1 MEFLGHMVILF
12 LLLETLPCCF
22 PHWLHQSALLPAVHS
37 GSLFPTSSQCLL
49 FVVFLRTAIL
59 TDVRWYLIVVLICI
73 SLVSDVEH
81 LFMCLLAICRSSLEK
96 CLFRSSVH
104 FKIRVFF
111 LMLSCMICL
120 YILDINPCPVISFAD
135 VFSYSVGCLSL
146 CFSPSPRFPSGGQGK

>member
-1 MEFLGHMVILF
+1 MVILF

-22 PHWLHQSALLPAVHS
+22 PHWLHQSAFLPALHS

-104 FKIRVFF
+104 FKIRLFFFFF
-111 LMLSCMICL
+111 LTLSCMICL
-120 YILDINPCPVISFAD
+120 YILDINLFPVTSFAD
-135 VFSYSVGCLSL
+135 VFSRSVGCLSL
-146 CFSPSPRFPSGGQGK
+146 CFSPSPCFPSGGQGK

>member
-1 MEFLGHMVILF
+1 MLF
-12 LLLETLPCCF
+12 STLAAPVCIPASSAQRF
-22 PHWLHQSALLPAVHS
+22 P
-37 GSLFPTSSQCLL
+37 FPTSSRCLL
-49 FVVFLRTAIL
+49 FVVFLRTAVL

-111 LMLSCMICL
+111 
-120 YILDINPCPVISFAD
+120 F
-135 VFSYSVGCLSL
+135 
-146 CFSPSPRFPSGGQGK
+146 